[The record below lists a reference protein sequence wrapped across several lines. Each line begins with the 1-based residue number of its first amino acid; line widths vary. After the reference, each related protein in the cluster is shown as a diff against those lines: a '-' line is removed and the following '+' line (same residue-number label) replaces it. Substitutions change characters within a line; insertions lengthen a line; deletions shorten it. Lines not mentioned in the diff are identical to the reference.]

1 MLDADE
7 KKVFA
12 ELLDKKQLALVL
24 GKMFPPK
31 SRQIESPYFRRNLY
45 YIQCWALVKYEDQMN
60 SFCND
65 DPRKQKLASKMIRD
79 LTTLAKDDQ
88 DGGPMLRT
96 NTLTLSKPKKSNNN
110 FANDNKLL
118 GFKNTVNPTQDF
130 KTPPG
135 LLALTLMHTF
145 AMTNGEDFLRLGK
158 IMAVRLC
165 IHISCQS
172 PILIVESMSYRGATI

>member
-1 MLDADE
+1 M
-7 KKVFA
+7 
-12 ELLDKKQLALVL
+12 
-24 GKMFPPK
+24 
-31 SRQIESPYFRRNLY
+31 
-45 YIQCWALVKYEDQMN
+45 VKYEDQMN
-60 SFCND
+60 SFCDD
-65 DPRKQKLASKMIRD
+65 DPKKQKLASKMIRD
-79 LTTLAKDDQ
+79 LTSLAKDDQ

-96 NTLTLSKPKKSNNN
+96 NTLTLSKPKKSHNN

-158 IMAVRLC
+158 IMAVRVC

-172 PILIVESMSYRGATI
+172 PILIVESMSYSRRASIKNKNFYIFQNWSFSFSKFTTPNIALPVKTIYLENLMLETTNCAMKTVA